1 MDFKVIFSFFIL
13 LLLLIK
19 FFTNQDLRS
28 VRLLKIYKAI
38 VLRPEAVVR
47 ICSSK

>member
-1 MDFKVIFSFFIL
+1 MDFKVIFSSFTLF
-13 LLLLIK
+13 LLLIK
-19 FFTNQDLRS
+19 FFMNQDLRS

-38 VLRPEAVVR
+38 VLRPEAVAC